1 MYQIAYI
8 IHIIGV
14 VFWVGSFISL
24 GFVLKS
30 LTNVNIEHA
39 LTKTLI
45 KKLQQWV
52 TYGVIPASIFVL
64 LSGLYMIMPFSREG
78 IPFYLSFME
87 QAGSVTILLTIL
99 FVTITSKRLT
109 KKIKELPLKKNKPLQ
124 TLTKTYA
131 NYLFVSAFLSTVVI
145 IVVGFRIV

>member
-1 MYQIAYI
+1 M
-8 IHIIGV
+8 
-14 VFWVGSFISL
+14 
-24 GFVLKS
+24 LKS

-64 LSGLYMIMPFSREG
+64 LSGLYMIMHFSREG

-109 KKIKELPLKKNKPLQ
+109 KKIKELPLKK
-124 TLTKTYA
+124 
-131 NYLFVSAFLSTVVI
+131 
-145 IVVGFRIV
+145 G